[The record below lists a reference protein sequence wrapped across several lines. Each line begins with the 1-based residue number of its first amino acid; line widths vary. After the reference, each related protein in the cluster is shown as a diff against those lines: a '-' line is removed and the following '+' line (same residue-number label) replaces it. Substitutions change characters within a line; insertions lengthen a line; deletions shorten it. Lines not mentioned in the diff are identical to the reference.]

1 MKSDHPKARE
11 SYFREASSWA
21 HDQAE
26 SLRASRR
33 VAWIVAAVAA
43 VIAVCEAIA
52 LIFLTPL
59 KTVEPYTLMV
69 DKHTGFVQALKPL
82 EAPKIAGDTALTQSF
97 LVQYV
102 IARESFEINTLQA
115 NYRKVALWSADS
127 ARSRYIAAMQPSFP
141 DSPLNRYPRSTVIE
155 TQVKSVSPLGPE
167 AAMVRFDTRRID
179 QQGGQAQ
186 LLGSWVAVIRYRFS
200 GEPMRVEDRYV
211 NPLGFQVIRYRRDAE
226 ALPPEPTPAPPPA
239 PPPSALPSQ
248 LPATATVIPQ
258 GARP

>member
-1 MKSDHPKARE
+1 MKPDRPKSRE

-21 HDQAE
+21 QDQNA

-33 VAWIVAAVAA
+33 TAWIVAGVLAIVAICQA
-43 VIAVCEAIA
+43 LA

-69 DKHTGFVQALKPL
+69 DKQTGYVQALQPL
-82 EAPKIAGDTALTQSF
+82 EPARTTGDAALTQSF

-102 IARESFEINTLQA
+102 IARESFDLGSLQT

-127 ARSRYIAAMQPSFP
+127 ARSRYIAAMQPGFP

-155 TQVKSVSPLGPE
+155 TEVKSVTPLGQG
-167 AAMVRFDTRRID
+167 AAMVRYDTRRID
-179 QQGGQAQ
+179 QGGQAQ
-186 LLGSWVAVIRYRFS
+186 PLGSWVSVIRYRFS

-211 NPLGFQVIRYRRDAE
+211 NPLGFQVTRYRRDAE
-226 ALPPEPTPAPPPA
+226 ALSRAPV
-239 PPPSALPSQ
+239 PSPS
-248 LPATATVIPQ
+248 PFPVVA
-258 GARP
+258 GRARP

>member
-1 MKSDHPKARE
+1 MKPDHPKTRE

-21 HDQAE
+21 YDQNA

-33 VAWIVAAVAA
+33 VAWIVAGVLAV
-43 VIAVCEAIA
+43 VAICQALA

-69 DKHTGFVQALKPL
+69 DKQTGYVQALQPL
-82 EAPKIAGDTALTQSF
+82 EPARVAGDAALTQSF

-102 IARESFEINTLQA
+102 IARESFDINALQA

-127 ARSRYIAAMQPSFP
+127 ARSRYIATMQPNFP
-141 DSPLNRYPRSTVIE
+141 ESPLNRYPRSTIIE
-155 TQVKSVSPLGPE
+155 TQVKSVTPMGQG
-167 AAMVRFDTRRID
+167 AAMVRYDTRRID
-179 QQGGQAQ
+179 QGGQVQ
-186 LLGSWVAVIRYRFS
+186 LVGSWVAVVRYRFS

-226 ALPPEPTPAPPPA
+226 TIPAAPTPSPSPA
-239 PPPSALPSQ
+239 PMIAGEAQP
-248 LPATATVIPQ
+248 
-258 GARP
+258 